1 MNKPTTFESS
11 LESFRQKFD
20 QFSQKTRQSYRRGD
34 LPGFLYWYSLWRIG
48 NPLNG
53 FIFPDDK
60 YREEYTT
67 AMELYGSSEGTTI
80 KPDILQQ
87 IHSIAVKFRMDNQ
100 RHRDWTYR
108 GFTCDGFCSQII
120 PAMEV
125 ANFVQKYLN
134 MISTPTDTGKKS
146 LYLEMMS
153 KAIKRNDCMQF
164 ARWWSVWAIVKSD
177 RPYHDTGN
185 DDRGQ
190 GKKSKYSELEYY
202 LDILDTRNSNGKY
215 VYDVHCNPFAE
226 NWDIPSQPVRIALMN
241 LKPFIKGQ

>member
-1 MNKPTTFESS
+1 MDKSTFDSS
-11 LESFRQKFD
+11 LESFRQNFD
-20 QFSQKTRQSYRRGD
+20 LFSQKTRQSYRKCD

-53 FIFPDDK
+53 FIFPDDR

-87 IHSIAVKFRMDNQ
+87 IHSIAVKFMTDNQ

-108 GFTCDGFCSQII
+108 GFTCDDFISQIT

-125 ANFVQKYLN
+125 ANFVEKYLT
-134 MISTPTDTGKKS
+134 ITSTPTDTGKKS

-153 KAIKRNDCMQF
+153 KAIKRNDCIQF
-164 ARWWSVWAIVKSD
+164 ACWWSMWTIAKSD
-177 RPYHDTGN
+177 LPYHHTGN
-185 DDRGQ
+185 NDNGQ
-190 GKKSKYSELEYY
+190 GRKSMYSELEDY
-202 LDILDTRNSNGKY
+202 LDILDTRDSNGKY

-241 LKPFIKGQ
+241 LKPFVKGQ

>member
-1 MNKPTTFESS
+1 MDKPTFDSS
-11 LESFRQKFD
+11 LESFRQNFD
-20 QFSQKTRQSYRRGD
+20 LFSQKTRQSYRRGD

-60 YREEYTT
+60 YWEEYTT

-87 IHSIAVKFRMDNQ
+87 IHSIAVKFMTDNQ

-108 GFTCDGFCSQII
+108 GFTCDDFISQIT

-125 ANFVQKYLN
+125 AIFVQKYLT
-134 MISTPTDTGKKS
+134 MTSTPADTGKKYP
-146 LYLEMMS
+146 YLEMMS
-153 KAIKRNDCMQF
+153 RAIKRNDCIQF
-164 ARWWSVWAIVKSD
+164 ACWWSMWTIAKSD
-177 RPYHDTGN
+177 RPYHHTGN
-185 DDRGQ
+185 DDKGQ
-190 GKKSKYSELEYY
+190 GRKSKYSELEDY
-202 LDILDTRNSNGKY
+202 LDILDTRDSNGKY

-241 LKPFIKGQ
+241 LKPFVKGQ